1 MNGLT
6 KEDAE
11 QIRNAGLKFLEKEIY
26 KVDKQLTSIEAQF
39 EKAVDFN
46 PDTLSLENAE
56 RICTLASLYLDSLD
70 QAMTMTNYYFLKTRK
85 IRTDLLTKEVYQKI
99 ENLKPG

>member
-39 EKAVDFN
+39 EKAVDF
-46 PDTLSLENAE
+46 
-56 RICTLASLYLDSLD
+56 
-70 QAMTMTNYYFLKTRK
+70 
-85 IRTDLLTKEVYQKI
+85 
-99 ENLKPG
+99 